1 MPLLRKL
8 RHEKIL
14 AAGTVRKN
22 RLGKCPL
29 EAKKVMNKQPRGY
42 SAEYVTSDDVVVV
55 VWKDNNDVSVASN
68 FVGIG
73 HQEDVKRWDKTKREH
88 IFVKQPEIVAKY
100 NRSMGG
106 VDKMDFLL
114 SLYRTK
120 IRSKKW
126 TLRAIFH
133 FVDLAVCNSWIEYLR
148 ENAQTPRSKLLD
160 LLHFRLQIAEALIS
174 SVPNAR
180 KRGRPSYEA
189 EDVPT
194 NVPHE
199 KKARFQRPCL
209 DARYDGVDHWPE
221 ARDQALPSR
230 CKYEGC
236 TGRSRVFCKKCKVPL
251 CMTKDR
257 NCYHKFHT

>member
-1 MPLLRKL
+1 MGVVHLPRLREH
-8 RHEKIL
+8 RIL

-29 EAKKVMNKQPRGY
+29 ESKKVINKKPRRY
-42 SAEYVTSDDVVVV
+42 SAEYVTSDDIVVVI
-55 VWKDNNDVSVASN
+55 WKDNNDVSVASN

-73 HQEDVKRWDKTKREH
+73 NEEDVRRWDETKREH
-88 IFVKQPEIVAKY
+88 ILVKQPEVIAKY

-133 FVDLAVCNSWIEYLR
+133 FVDLAVCNAWMEYLR
-148 ENAQTPRSKLLD
+148 ENAHNRRSKLLD

-174 SVPNAR
+174 SVPNTR
-180 KRGRPSYEA
+180 KRGRPSYEVEPA
-189 EDVPT
+189 DVPEERK
-194 NVPHE
+194 V
-199 KKARFQRPCL
+199 RIRRPCS
-209 DARYDGVDHWPE
+209 DARYDGTDHWPE
-221 ARDQALPSR
+221 ARDQMLPSR

-236 TGRSRVFCKKCKVPL
+236 KGRSRVFCKKCEVPL

-257 NCYHKFHT
+257 NCYYKFHT